1 MRPLWVV
8 ARSPAPHTGN
18 MAADAGTTAFVTG
31 AAGFIGLELIKLLVA
46 RGHQVCGLAQC
57 PEAAQRV
64 RRAGAI
70 PVMGDLLEPGRWQDE
85 AAADWVFHL
94 PPHRE
99 RGPCVTRMSAA
110 SMARARVVMDTHLLD
125 AVAEGAT
132 RRIV

>member
-1 MRPLWVV
+1 
-8 ARSPAPHTGN
+8 

-46 RGHQVCGLAQC
+46 RGHHVCGLAQC

-85 AAADWVFHL
+85 AAADFFS
-94 PPHRE
+94 
-99 RGPCVTRMSAA
+99 SATA
-110 SMARARVVMDTHLLD
+110 PRVGRA
-125 AVAEGAT
+125 
-132 RRIV
+132 